1 MTIEAYNYIEL
12 LLEQLYSSLH
22 THRHTHTHKL
32 PYTLLAHAHRGII
45 NHCVCVGAEAFG
57 RAMFGEGEGFILLN
71 GVNCTGNEERLE
83 NCGSSDYVAHNCT
96 HGEDAGVRCMALR
109 GM

>member
-1 MTIEAYNYIEL
+1 
-12 LLEQLYSSLH
+12 
-22 THRHTHTHKL
+22 
-32 PYTLLAHAHRGII
+32 
-45 NHCVCVGAEAFG
+45 
-57 RAMFGEGEGFILLN
+57 MFGEGEGFILLN

-83 NCGSSDYVAHNCT
+83 NCGSSDYVVHNCT